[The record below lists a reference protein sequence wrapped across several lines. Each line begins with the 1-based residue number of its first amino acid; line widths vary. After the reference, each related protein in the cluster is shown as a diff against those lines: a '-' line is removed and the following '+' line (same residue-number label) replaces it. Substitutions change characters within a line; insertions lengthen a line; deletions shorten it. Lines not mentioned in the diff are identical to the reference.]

1 MLLREQSL
9 LGQWGNIE
17 KIPVGAGTAAVV
29 KKTAGGGFLWW
40 RGVVGLGERG
50 RGGGGWLKEREWR
63 ERLPAGA
70 STAAAVRKFRKRS
83 CGSRHCWGSEE
94 IRVAL
99 LRGAF
104 TTAAVRK
111 YR

>member
-1 MLLREQSL
+1 M
-9 LGQWGNIE
+9 
-17 KIPVGAGTAAVV
+17 K
-29 KKTAGGGFLWW
+29 
-40 RGVVGLGERG
+40 ERG
-50 RGGGGWLKEREWR
+50 WR

-99 LRGAF
+99 LRGSIHYSGSEEIQVALL
-104 TTAAVRK
+104 RSGHCCGSGNREGELLRERSLLRQWK
-111 YR
+111 